1 MLIIISLR
9 IICIYSEISNPML
22 REIMLK
28 IDEVDKKILSLL
40 AENSELSQSEIARFL
55 KISQPAVATR
65 LRKLKDKGII
75 THQIGVNLKKTKLG
89 FAKIDVST
97 KNSGK
102 VLKLFEK
109 CPLFL
114 NGFITSGKRNLCLFL
129 VSEDL
134 ASLDACMDC
143 HIRSNPSVSDVEFS
157 VVLSSARDF
166 VSPLKMIREKTEV
179 SPCSGRCD
187 KCYYYRSDRC
197 LGCPSTIYYKGVLF
211 G

>member
-1 MLIIISLR
+1 
-9 IICIYSEISNPML
+9 
-22 REIMLK
+22 MLK
-28 IDEVDKKILSLL
+28 MDDVDKRILSLL
-40 AENSELSQSEIARFL
+40 VENSELSQSEIARFL
-55 KISQPAVATR
+55 KISQPAVAAR
-65 LRKLKDKGII
+65 LRKLKNKGII
-75 THQIGVNLKKTKLG
+75 AYQIGVNLKKTKLG
-89 FAKIDVST
+89 FVKIDIST

-102 VLKLFEK
+102 ILKLFEK

-143 HIRSNPSVSDVEFS
+143 HIRSNPNVSDVEFS
-157 VVLSSARDF
+157 VVFSSARDF
-166 VSPLKMIREKTEV
+166 ISPLKMIRKKTEI
-179 SPCSGRCD
+179 SPCGGRCD
-187 KCYYYRSDRC
+187 SCSYYKSDRC

>member
-1 MLIIISLR
+1 MH
-9 IICIYSEISNPML
+9 IYPEITNHMP

-28 IDEVDKKILSLL
+28 IDEVDKRILSLL

-65 LRKLKDKGII
+65 LRKLEDKGII

-97 KNSGK
+97 KNSGS
-102 VLKLFEK
+102 VLRLFER

-143 HIRSNPSVSDVEFS
+143 HIRSNPNISDVEFS

-166 VSPLKMIREKTEV
+166 VSPLKMISEKTEV

-187 KCYYYRSDRC
+187 KCSYYKSDRC